1 MRDTEVYDDVCSSHD
16 YSRAWTHRH
25 TCLAHRFGLHAI
37 LRPGDGFEVL
47 SAAPQPQVD
56 VIVNSALDGGIT
68 WFDTAEMYGRGQ
80 SERGLSAGLTHAGI
94 TPGDV
99 TVATKW
105 SPVGRTANSIERT
118 IGDRLAALDPF
129 PIDLHQIH
137 FPAGNFSPIRKQVHA
152 MARLAEAGKIRG
164 VGVSNFTARQM
175 ELAHAALAEHGIPLA
190 TNQVQINLL
199 HRGIERNGVLEKA
212 RRLGVT
218 LIAYSPLASGMLTG
232 KFHDDRSL
240 LTNRPRVRRLIN
252 GLTDKRLDRTAPLID
267 GLRDIAAAH
276 SATVKPGRT
285 GLADHL
291 LRRHRRG
298 HTWCVQTA
306 SCRGGRRCAE
316 GQAVDRG
323 VGAAGRTV
331 EGGNPLTWRDVL
343 CVLRHRRRRG
353 SGHPHL

>member
-1 MRDTEVYDDVCSSHD
+1 M
-16 YSRAWTHRH
+16 
-25 TCLAHRFGLHAI
+25 
-37 LRPGDGFEVL
+37 
-47 SAAPQPQVD
+47 
-56 VIVNSALDGGIT
+56 
-68 WFDTAEMYGRGQ
+68 
-80 SERGLSAGLTHAGI
+80 
-94 TPGDV
+94 
-99 TVATKW
+99 
-105 SPVGRTANSIERT
+105 GRTANSIERT

-190 TNQVQINLL
+190 SNQVQINLL

-232 KFHDDRSL
+232 KFHDDRSRL
-240 LTNRPRVRRLIN
+240 RNRPRVRRLIN

-276 SATVKPGRT
+276 SATVSQVALAWLITYYRDTVVAIPGASKP
-285 GLADHL
+285 H
-291 LRRHRRG
+291 H
-298 HTWCVQTA
+298 
-306 SCRGGRRCAE
+306 AE
-316 GQAVDRG
+316 E
-323 VGAAGRTV
+323 AAGALKVKLSTEESARLAELSKEVT
-331 EGGNPLTWRDVL
+331 R
-343 CVLRHRRRRG
+343 
-353 SGHPHL
+353 